1 MIIHEVNVS
10 TGEAT
15 DRDATA
21 AEIAANKTSKKISDE
36 NRAAEDATAST
47 KSELLERLG
56 LSADEAKLLL
66 S

>member
-1 MIIHEVNVS
+1 MA

-15 DRDATA
+15 DREATA
-21 AEIAANKTSKKISDE
+21 AEIAANKASKKISDE

-47 KSELLERLG
+47 KSALLDRLG
-56 LSADEAKLLL
+56 ITADEAKLLL